1 MVATKEVQPWQ
12 TGTSGQRRASLADR
26 ITNLL
31 AVCYDLTGPQSG
43 GSMFK
48 AVTPKVDIEALEQ
61 AQLAFWRERDIFHR
75 SMEERKGGRTY
86 VFYEGPPTANGRP
99 GTHHVLARAF
109 KDMFPR
115 YQTMTGAYVLRKGG
129 WDTHGLPV
137 EIEVEKELGLKHKH
151 EIEEYGIAEFN
162 QKCRESVFRYI
173 QEWERLTERIAF
185 WVDLDHAYITYTNDY
200 IQSVWWI
207 LRQFWDKGLLYQ
219 GYKVVPYCARCG
231 TPLSTHEVSLGYEEV
246 ADPSVFVRFAV
257 KDQPGT
263 YFLAW
268 TTTPW
273 TLPGNAALA
282 VNRYELYVMV
292 EGPTDDGKGKERL
305 ILAQALMNKALKN
318 ARNYTIVRE
327 MKGEELLGMRY
338 EPLFRFLP
346 IEQDYAYVIHGDF
359 VSMEDG
365 SGIVHIAP
373 AFGAEDMEVG
383 QEYGLPVI
391 QTVKPDGAF
400 IDAVRPWA
408 GMWVKDADPLVAQ
421 DLRSRG
427 LLYRT
432 EDYIHD
438 YPFCWRCH
446 TPLLYYAR
454 ETWYIESTR
463 YRDKMIELNQ
473 TINWVPEHIKTG
485 RFGNWLEELRDWAL
499 GRERYWGTAL
509 PVWRCDN
516 PDCDHMHCI
525 GSVAELSELS
535 GQDLSNLDLHRPYV
549 DEVTFACPDCGGTMR
564 RVPELIDVWFDS
576 GAMAVAQWGYPFE
589 NQEMF
594 KEQFPADYICE
605 AVDQTRGWFFS
616 QHAIASMLFESVNF
630 KNCICLGHI
639 LDEQGRKM
647 SKSLGNIV
655 EPWSVLDKYGADA
668 FRWYMYTAAPPGE
681 SRRFSVEL
689 VGEVVR
695 NFYLTLW
702 NVYSFFVT
710 YANIDGFDP
719 RWEPVPMAERDPL
732 DRWILS
738 ELQALAREVTD
749 AYETYDVPRATRP
762 IERFVDSLSN
772 WYLRRSRRRFWK
784 SESDTDKLAAYQT
797 LYDCLATVARLL
809 APSMPFLSEA
819 IYRNLVAEVYP
830 DEPESVHLA
839 QWPTPDAALI
849 DEKLMSDMGLAQRLV
864 SLGHAAR
871 NSANLK
877 VRQPLA
883 EAVFVVRYSGER
895 SVVQALAGTIAE
907 ELNVKAVR
915 VADSAEGMISYS
927 LNPLPQALGR
937 TLKGDFPKV
946 QKALREGAPED
957 VQRWAK
963 ALRAGETITVEVD
976 GQTYS
981 IAPDQCEVQQS
992 AAAGYT
998 LAEEYGYLAALSTNL
1013 TEDLLREGM
1022 AREFV
1027 RRVQMLRKEADFDIS
1042 DHITVTYQA
1051 SDGLRAALR
1060 TFADYIQRETLADA
1074 LTEGTPASGAQR
1086 GEFSFDSET
1095 VMVGVRRA

>member
-1 MVATKEVQPWQ
+1 MFT
-12 TGTSGQRRASLADR
+12 
-26 ITNLL
+26 
-31 AVCYDLTGPQSG
+31 AVI
-43 GSMFK
+43 
-48 AVTPKVDIEALEQ
+48 PKVDIEALEQ
-61 AQLAFWRERDIFHR
+61 AQLAFWRERDVFRR

-115 YQTMTGAYVLRKGG
+115 YQTMNGAYVLRKGG

-162 QKCRESVFRYI
+162 RKCRESVFRYI
-173 QEWERLTERIAF
+173 KEWERLTERIAF
-185 WVDLDHAYITYTNDY
+185 WVDLEHAYITYTNDY

-231 TPLSTHEVSLGYEEV
+231 TPLSSHEVSLGYEEV

-257 KDQPGT
+257 KGEPGT

-292 EGPTDDGKGKERL
+292 EGPSADGKGKERL
-305 ILAQALMNKALKN
+305 ILAQALMNKALTD
-318 ARNYTIVRE
+318 ARRYTIVRE
-327 MKGEELLGMRY
+327 MKGEELLGMHY
-338 EPLFRFLP
+338 EPLYRFLP
-346 IEQDYAYVIHGDF
+346 IEQDYNYVIHGDF

-400 IDAVRPWA
+400 VDAVTPWA
-408 GMWVKDADPLVAQ
+408 GMWVKDADPLIAQ
-421 DLRSRG
+421 DLKSRG

-432 EDYIHD
+432 EQYVHD

-485 RFGNWLEELRDWAL
+485 RFGKWLEELRDWAL

-509 PVWRCDN
+509 PVWKCDN
-516 PDCDHMHCI
+516 PDCDHMHCV

-549 DEVTFACPDCGGTMR
+549 DEVTFACPDCGGTMH

-576 GAMAVAQWGYPFE
+576 GAMAVAQWGYPFA
-589 NQEMF
+589 NQETF
-594 KEQFPADYICE
+594 KQQFPADYICE

-719 RWEPVPMAERDPL
+719 HLEQVPVAERDPL

-738 ELQALAREVTD
+738 ELQALVREVTD

-762 IERFVDSLSN
+762 IESFVDSLSN

-797 LYDCLATVARLL
+797 LYDCLATVAKLL

-819 IYRNLVAEVYP
+819 IYRNLVAGVYP

-839 QWPTPDAALI
+839 WWPTWDAALV
-849 DEKLMSDMGLAQRLV
+849 DERLMSDMRLAQKLV

-895 SVVQALAGTIAE
+895 NVVQALADTIAE

-915 VADSAEGMISYS
+915 VADSAEGMIRYS

-937 TLKGDFPKV
+937 ALKGDFPKV

-957 VQRWAK
+957 VQHWAK
-963 ALRAGETITVEVD
+963 ALLAGETITVQVN
-976 GQTYS
+976 GQAYS
-981 IAPDQCEVQQS
+981 IASDQCEVVQS
-992 AAAGYT
+992 AAEGYAV
-998 LAEEYGYLAALSTNL
+998 AEEYGYVVALSTTL

-1027 RRVQMLRKEADFDIS
+1027 RRVQTLRKEADFDIS

-1051 SDGLRAALR
+1051 SDGLRAALQAY
-1060 TFADYIQRETLADA
+1060 ADYIRRETLADA
-1074 LTEGTPASGAQR
+1074 LVEGEPSRGAQS
-1086 GEFSFDSET
+1086 GEFSFDSESVT
-1095 VMVGVRRA
+1095 VGVRRV